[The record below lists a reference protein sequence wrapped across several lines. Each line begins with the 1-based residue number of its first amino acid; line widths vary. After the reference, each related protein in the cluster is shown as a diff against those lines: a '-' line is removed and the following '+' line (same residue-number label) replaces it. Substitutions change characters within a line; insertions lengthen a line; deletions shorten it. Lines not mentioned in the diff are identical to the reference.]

1 MRCLKKSLKS
11 SISNEKLVMMK
22 NEQTTKPQEILVFQ
36 QNGSGESKIQGIL
49 KYGENLFRLNKI
61 SIDENLPAV
70 IDDAT
75 QYLPNDI
82 SADVVLDYLKHPDI
96 SYDLAIMCRDRNI
109 PVVISGKKVRVKGAL
124 SPPT

>member
-1 MRCLKKSLKS
+1 MKKSLKS

-49 KYGENLFRLNKI
+49 KYGENLFSIKTI

-109 PVVISGKKVRVKGAL
+109 PVVVSGKKVRVKGAL

>member
-1 MRCLKKSLKS
+1 MRCLIKSLKS

-49 KYGENLFRLNKI
+49 KYGENLFSIKTI

-109 PVVISGKKVRVKGAL
+109 PVVVSGKKVRVKGAL

>member
-1 MRCLKKSLKS
+1 MKKSLKS

-22 NEQTTKPQEILVFQ
+22 NEQTTKPQDILVFQ

-49 KYGENLFRLNKI
+49 KYGENLFSIKTI

-82 SADVVLDYLKHPDI
+82 RADVVLDYLKHPDI

-109 PVVISGKKVRVKGAL
+109 PVVVSGKKVRVKGAL

>member
-1 MRCLKKSLKS
+1 LRSLILNK
-11 SISNEKLVMMK
+11 KLVMMNK
-22 NEQTTKPQEILVFQ
+22 KQINKPQEILVFQ

-49 KYGENLFRLNKI
+49 EYGENFFSLKII
-61 SIDENLPAV
+61 SIDEDLPPV
-70 IDDAT
+70 IDNTTD
-75 QYLPNDI
+75 YLPNDI

-109 PVVISGKKVRVKGAL
+109 PVVVSGKKVRVKGAL

>member
-1 MRCLKKSLKS
+1 MIKSLRS
-11 SISNEKLVMMK
+11 SIPNEKLVKMK
-22 NEQTTKPQEILVFQ
+22 KEQTTKPQEILVFQ

-49 KYGENLFRLNKI
+49 KYGENLFSIKTI

-82 SADVVLDYLKHPDI
+82 RADVVLDYLKHPDI

-109 PVVISGKKVRVKGAL
+109 PVVVSGKKVRVKGAL

>member
-1 MRCLKKSLKS
+1 LKKSLKS

-49 KYGENLFRLNKI
+49 KYGENLFSIKTI

-82 SADVVLDYLKHPDI
+82 SADVVLDYLQHPDL

-109 PVVISGKKVRVKGAL
+109 PVVVSGKKVRVKGAL

>member
-49 KYGENLFRLNKI
+49 KYGENLFSIKTI

-109 PVVISGKKVRVKGAL
+109 PVVVSGKKVRVKGAL

>member
-1 MRCLKKSLKS
+1 LIKSLRS
-11 SISNEKLVMMK
+11 SIPNEKLVMMK
-22 NEQTTKPQEILVFQ
+22 KEQTTKPQEILVFQ

-49 KYGENLFRLNKI
+49 KYGENLFSIKTI
-61 SIDENLPAV
+61 SIDENLSAV

-82 SADVVLDYLKHPDI
+82 RADVVLDYLKHPDL

-109 PVVISGKKVRVKGAL
+109 PVVVSGKKVRVKGAL